1 MQEHKKDAET
11 SKEYTS
17 NETDPN
23 KRTIRLIV
31 SAIKIE
37 NTWDKCHQADC
48 DKDQTGDE
56 FIHSSGL
63 YADFLRY
70 LLQYVYGISP
80 IVNTVR
86 SVSLN
91 LLGGHSSRWK
101 SSSASCCVVSTGM
114 AVDTTAEPAPKC
126 LRCCPYSCPDAI

>member
-63 YADFLRY
+63 YADFLRC
-70 LLQYVYGISP
+70 LLQYGLWYFPNRQYREIRLAQFARRPLKPLEKLVGKLLRSFYGHGC
-80 IVNTVR
+80 R
-86 SVSLN
+86 Y
-91 LLGGHSSRWK
+91 HCR
-101 SSSASCCVVSTGM
+101 TGPEM
-114 AVDTTAEPAPKC
+114 PSMLP
-126 LRCCPYSCPDAI
+126 L

>member
-1 MQEHKKDAET
+1 MPTLSVRGHRGWRASAAESALRDDYSPMQEHKKDAET

-23 KRTIRLIV
+23 KRAIRLIG

-70 LLQYVYGISP
+70 LLQYDLWYFP
-80 IVNTVR
+80 NR
-86 SVSLN
+86 QCRD
-91 LLGGHSSRWK
+91 LLSNRTRK
-101 SSSASCCVVSTGM
+101 CCFNHHHPRAM
-114 AVDTTAEPAPKC
+114 
-126 LRCCPYSCPDAI
+126 